1 MSVGLAE
8 ILVGVGLGLVRGSF
22 RLGKD
27 AGGLKVG
34 FGLILGW
41 LRADL
46 FVLSVRLGLL
56 QGLPSPNQNSHNHT
70 QPKSAPNRPKG
81 PEANLKPTQ
90 A

>member
-1 MSVGLAE
+1 M
-8 ILVGVGLGLVRGSF
+8 GVGLGFVRGSF

-56 QGLPSPNQNSHNHT
+56 QGRLPSPNQRKTHT
-70 QPKSAPNRPKG
+70 ITPSPNQPQTDLNDPKPTLIRPK
-81 PEANLKPTQ
+81 PK
-90 A
+90 